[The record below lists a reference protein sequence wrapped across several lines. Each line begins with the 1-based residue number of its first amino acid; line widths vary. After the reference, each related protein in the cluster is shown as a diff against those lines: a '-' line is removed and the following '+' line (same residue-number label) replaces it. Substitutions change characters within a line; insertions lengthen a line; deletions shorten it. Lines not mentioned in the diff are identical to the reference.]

1 MPNRVEQV
9 WARTTRPALNDVNDA
24 VPGGQASVSGANV
37 YAAQLGQRI
46 YLDGNPG
53 GVKYDSSVGT
63 LYGGCFQ
70 YVQAYLSSTASAA
83 VGKLCAWAWDQ
94 ASTAFEAYI
103 VTPDTNNVI
112 RVGRIAGVFLNA
124 VTKGNYG
131 WIQTKGKATVL
142 YTVSPFTKATPAD
155 GDLVVVNTTT
165 GNADVLLDATALTSP
180 LLKSAIGVAIG
191 APTANTT
198 GLILLKGLPEVI

>member
-1 MPNRVEQV
+1 MPNRADQI
-9 WARTTRPALNDVNDA
+9 WARTTQPSLNAVNDA

-37 YAAQLGQRI
+37 YAAQLGARI
-46 YLDGNPG
+46 YLDGLPG
-53 GVKYDSSVGT
+53 GVKYTAATGT

-70 YVQAYLSSTASAA
+70 YVQAYLSSTASPA
-83 VGKLCAWAWDQ
+83 VGRLCAWAWDQ
-94 ASTAFEAYI
+94 TNTAFESY
-103 VTPDTNNVI
+103 VVSPDTNNVI

-131 WIQTKGKATVL
+131 WIQTKGKASVL
-142 YTVSPFTKATPAD
+142 YTSAFTKATPAD

-165 GNADVLLDATALTSP
+165 GNADVLADVTAILSQT
-180 LLKSAIGVAIG
+180 LKSAIGTAIG
-191 APTANTT
+191 APLINTV